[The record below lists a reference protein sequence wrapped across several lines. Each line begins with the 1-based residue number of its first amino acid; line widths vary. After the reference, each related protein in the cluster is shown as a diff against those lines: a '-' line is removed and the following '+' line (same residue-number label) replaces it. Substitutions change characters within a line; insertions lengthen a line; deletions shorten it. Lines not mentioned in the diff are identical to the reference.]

1 MSDAHIP
8 GSHRRPGEVEV
19 PQWPSRWVGWI
30 LFAGVMMIV
39 LGILHAFQGF
49 IAIFHDDYFLVRTA
63 KLAIELNYDSW
74 GLIHLVLGLVVVVSG
89 IALLNGKLW
98 GRVVGVVLAV
108 LSIVVNAAFLA
119 AYPIWSTILIAVD
132 ILVIWAL
139 TVHGDEMRKM
149 LEARDR

>member
-1 MSDAHIP
+1 MSDGHTP
-8 GSHRRPGEVEV
+8 GSHRRPGEVAV

-49 IAIFHDDYFLVRTA
+49 IAIFHDDYFLVRA
-63 KLAIELNYDSW
+63 SRLAIELNYDSW
-74 GLIHLVLGLVVVVSG
+74 GLIHLILGLVVVVSG

-139 TVHGDEMRKM
+139 TVHGDEMRQM
-149 LEARDR
+149 LEAREG